1 MRNTARYILGN
12 TSDFDPDKDMVS
24 YNELQE
30 IDKYALLKLNDLVR
44 KCTESYDKYDF
55 HEAYQAIN
63 VFCVTDMSSFY
74 LDIIKDRLYTAK
86 ANSKERRAAQTTMYI
101 ILDSL
106 VRMLAPL
113 TSFTAE
119 EIWKYMN
126 KSKMKSRK
134 CNAHNISRSELS
146 I

>member
-30 IDKYALLKLNDLVR
+30 IDKYALLRLNDLVR

-101 ILDSL
+101 ILDS
-106 VRMLAPL
+106 
-113 TSFTAE
+113 
-119 EIWKYMN
+119 
-126 KSKMKSRK
+126 
-134 CNAHNISRSELS
+134 
-146 I
+146 